1 MLGEAAAPRSDS
13 QLDLSV
19 VAPLYNE
26 SQNVA
31 PLVEW
36 ILEALGHYPG
46 TFEVILVDD
55 GSRDDTWQQV
65 AAASAADPGSGASPW
80 AAMSGKLRR

>member
-1 MLGEAAAPRSDS
+1 MASIAPTAPAD

-31 PLVEW
+31 PLVDW
-36 ILEALGHYPG
+36 ILEAP
-46 TFEVILVDD
+46 
-55 GSRDDTWQQV
+55 
-65 AAASAADPGSGASPW
+65 
-80 AAMSGKLRR
+80 RRLFR